1 MKNKK
6 IIPLTIAMVAVVL
19 IGMLGLSKFFET
31 TWQNENT
38 VDNSLSAEV
47 VDDIETA
54 FNYPYINKEIAENME
69 EKNWFVEAMLRRD
82 SFDSIPVP
90 ENAITYQQ
98 AANIIGDAITYAC
111 GFTGH
116 QKNPAYI
123 NCCDYLIGQ
132 TYSEDDPVATHQ
144 RGYKYIYIDEH
155 NGEKSLFIVIKTGM
169 N

>member
-69 EKNWFVEAMLRRD
+69 EK
-82 SFDSIPVP
+82 
-90 ENAITYQQ
+90 
-98 AANIIGDAITYAC
+98 
-111 GFTGH
+111 TG
-116 QKNPAYI
+116 
-123 NCCDYLIGQ
+123 L
-132 TYSEDDPVATHQ
+132 
-144 RGYKYIYIDEH
+144 
-155 NGEKSLFIVIKTGM
+155 
-169 N
+169 